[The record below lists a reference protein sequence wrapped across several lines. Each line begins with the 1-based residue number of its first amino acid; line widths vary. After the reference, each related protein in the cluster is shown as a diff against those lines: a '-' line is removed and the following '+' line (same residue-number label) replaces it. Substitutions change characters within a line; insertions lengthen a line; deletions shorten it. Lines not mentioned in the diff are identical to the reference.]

1 MEWWQVYLFT
11 RLDNIS
17 TLFEISSII
26 GFFILIAYLCTSFS
40 YKGQLTFEAEDK
52 EIRKKLQKKIPLV
65 CFIYMIFPILTCL
78 TPTEKEAAAIY
89 LIPKITKSDA
99 MLEAEKL
106 PKNMAMLINKKCEEY
121 INSSVGIKEEEVK
134 EEKK

>member
-26 GFFILIAYLCTSFS
+26 GIFILIAYLLYEGQRTS
-40 YKGQLTFEAEDK
+40 EAEDK
-52 EIRKKLQKKIPLV
+52 EIRKKLQKKIPLA

-89 LIPKITKSDA
+89 LIPKITKGDA
-99 MLEAEKL
+99 MQEVSKL

-121 INSSVGIKEEEVK
+121 INSSVGIKEEVK
-134 EEKK
+134 EEVKK

>member
-11 RLDNIS
+11 RLDNIG
-17 TLFEISSII
+17 TLFGISSVIGII
-26 GFFILIAYLCTSFS
+26 ILVAYLCISFLYEGQRTS
-40 YKGQLTFEAEDK
+40 EAEDK
-52 EIRKKLQKKIPLV
+52 EIRKKFQKKISLA

-89 LIPKITKSDA
+89 LIPKITKGDA
-99 MLEAEKL
+99 MQEVSKL

-121 INSSVGIKEEEVK
+121 INSSVGIKEEVK
-134 EEKK
+134 EEVKK

>member
-11 RLDNIS
+11 RLDNIG

-26 GFFILIAYLCTSFS
+26 GVLILAAYLLYEGQRTS
-40 YKGQLTFEAEDK
+40 EAEDK
-52 EIRKKLQKKIPLV
+52 EIRKKPQKKIPLV
-65 CFIYMIFPILTCL
+65 CFIYMIFPILACL

-89 LIPKITKSDA
+89 LIPKITKGDA
-99 MLEAEKL
+99 MQEVSKL

-121 INSSVGIKEEEVK
+121 INSSVGIKEEVK
-134 EEKK
+134 EEVKK